1 MSRCVTQSF
10 YQRTIINCAVRAA
23 GYWVIGSRKMTS
35 FEIKNCVICR
45 KLRGR
50 LGWQHMA
57 DLPEDRCKPCPPFS
71 YVGVDTFSPWPVSF
85 RRTGGGSANQKRWA
99 LLFTCLVTRAIHI
112 EVIEE
117 LSSSAFINALRRL
130 LAIRGPVTQ
139 FRSDRGTNFV
149 GATDDLSIDAHFVEN
164 GPVADFL
171 NGSRIKWI
179 FNPPYAPHMGG
190 AWERLIGVAKRILNS
205 MLLQHSHKDLTH
217 EVLTTL
223 MAEVCAIVNNRPL
236 VEVSNDLESPM
247 LLTPSMLLTM
257 KNVSDVNPFPP
268 FSSKDMLRSTWKHVQ
283 KLADEFWRRWK
294 VEYLHSLQI
303 RKKWQNHSV
312 NLKPGDLVLV
322 KDSSCPRNEWP
333 TGIIEK
339 TFPSQD
345 GNIRKVE
352 VAVIKDNKRL
362 VYVRP
367 VTELVTLL
375 EVDY

>member
-1 MSRCVTQSF
+1 
-10 YQRTIINCAVRAA
+10 
-23 GYWVIGSRKMTS
+23 
-35 FEIKNCVICR
+35 
-45 KLRGR
+45 
-50 LGWQHMA
+50 
-57 DLPEDRCKPCPPFS
+57 
-71 YVGVDTFSPWPVSF
+71 
-85 RRTGGGSANQKRWA
+85 
-99 LLFTCLVTRAIHI
+99 
-112 EVIEE
+112 
-117 LSSSAFINALRRL
+117 
-130 LAIRGPVTQ
+130 
-139 FRSDRGTNFV
+139 
-149 GATDDLSIDAHFVEN
+149 
-164 GPVADFL
+164 
-171 NGSRIKWI
+171 
-179 FNPPYAPHMGG
+179 MGG

-236 VEVSNDLESPM
+236 VEVSNDPESPM

-294 VEYLHSLQI
+294 LPYLHSLQI

-352 VAVIKDNKRL
+352 VAVMKDNKRL